1 MIEKVPYFKGL
12 SNFNNLSGYGEKKNF
27 SFEYDEQTIMQ
38 FKRKLYEQSL
48 NWKLNDNI
56 GPLDKIKYDIELIIR
71 CYELGRFL
79 LFDIITY
86 GEIIDIYSRM
96 GVKDVAMIVDHI
108 EVINVKIFRKVYKMI
123 KNPKFNSL
131 ILFIDYN
138 KLPEEKK
145 SQSTE
150 LEMLKKCCDENIPT
164 ALTYLAI
171 CTSLGLCGIVKDVE
185 KATEIF
191 KQNYEKNNNL
201 ESLCFMA
208 ASYAYE
214 NQSEESRK
222 LGFALL
228 KQNWEVNKC
237 SNSLFWIAMCHL
249 HGSGACRKNEETALQ
264 LFEKNWEENRN
275 AKSADMLCKLYNNG
289 IGCKQNFDKALE
301 YEIIYNNLKYEL
313 E

>member
-1 MIEKVPYFKGL
+1 MNIFFNSNNYSTVEISGIKFHTNLLIGKVPYFKGL
-12 SNFNNLSGYGEKKNF
+12 SNFNNLTGHEEKKNF
-27 SFEYDEQTIMQ
+27 SFEYDDQTIMQ

-48 NWKLNDNI
+48 SWKLNDNI
-56 GPLDKIKYDIELIIR
+56 GPSDKIKYDIELIIQ

-86 GEIIDIYSRM
+86 GEIIDIYNHM
-96 GVKDVAMIVDHI
+96 EVKDVAMIVDRI
-108 EVINVKIFRKVYKMI
+108 EVINVKTSRRVYKMI

-131 ILFIDYN
+131 RLFIDYN

-164 ALTYLAI
+164 ALTYLALY
-171 CTSLGLCGIVKDVE
+171 TSLGWCGIAKDVE
-185 KATEIF
+185 KAIEIF
-191 KQNYEKNNNL
+191 KQDYEKNNNL

-208 ASYAYE
+208 VSYAYE
-214 NQSEESRK
+214 NQSEEIRK

-237 SNSLFWIAMCHL
+237 SNSLF
-249 HGSGACRKNEETALQ
+249 
-264 LFEKNWEENRN
+264 
-275 AKSADMLCKLYNNG
+275 
-289 IGCKQNFDKALE
+289 
-301 YEIIYNNLKYEL
+301 
-313 E
+313 